1 MKTKVKQYFITYLSL
16 VLILSNFSFA
26 VTLAFCKMNGDN
38 AVCSCIHKNSA
49 EKSGLVIK
57 KIPKSCCETKIVEL
71 SNSNLLEILNSY
83 SGNSFLQADIINSDV
98 NSLLSASTQVNR
110 IITEFSYHPPN
121 SEIPILNSSLLI

>member
-1 MKTKVKQYFITYLSL
+1 MKTRVKQYFITYLSL

-98 NSLLSASTQVNR
+98 NILLSASTQINR
-110 IITEFSYHPPN
+110 ILTEFSYHPPN

>member
-83 SGNSFLQADIINSDV
+83 SGNSLFHADLLISDINSIA
-98 NSLLSASTQVNR
+98 SASSQINK
-110 IITEFSYHPPN
+110 IYNEFSYHPPN